1 MLTAGQRPKP
11 LGLFQGEAT
20 PRLRADGYDIRTMQ
34 ELPGHKDVRTAMIH
48 THVLNRGGRGV
59 RSPAND
65 LDRHH
70 DERQAETAW
79 RAEERT
85 KNKQAIAAIR
95 LATIGCQRVRLQTC
109 SLQVIH

>member
-70 DERQAETAW
+70 DERQAETAYHSEKGVTIQHLP
-79 RAEERT
+79 AT
-85 KNKQAIAAIR
+85 IR
-95 LATIGCQRVRLQTC
+95 LMTADCLRVRPQTRG
-109 SLQVIH
+109 LQVIH